1 MYQIYI
7 SILLNELH
15 SATII
20 FFGNLSDKSWIF
32 SNKSFFILRYV
43 WPANKTNIRTKKK
56 KNTRQRRITIEKNL
70 HLKTVLMSNAANP
83 TISHHYD
90 HRQCLL
96 DIQNSHACARIP
108 KHADVSYSNKK
119 EFSLA
124 CLPLFFS
131 CIHLR
136 IGTSKIRSYRSHTH
150 KHTNTAH
157 TSDSLHDGYSNS
169 YSYTTYYSCKST
181 STRKYFE

>member
-1 MYQIYI
+1 MNY
-7 SILLNELH
+7 
-15 SATII
+15 TRRR
-20 FFGNLSDKSWIF
+20 
-32 SNKSFFILRYV
+32 SFFSEIYLIKAGFFRTNHFLSSVMFGQLIRQILEQ
-43 WPANKTNIRTKKK
+43 KKK